1 MDNEIENEDKNQVI
15 EEEVEMI
22 EETET
27 GGEADQGIEIEVE
40 EIGIETGIEI
50 GIEGIEIGTIEGEMI
65 EIEGMTGIGE
75 MIVIEIG
82 IEEEK
87 GVEAVIET
95 EEEADLA
102 IVSKKQW

>member
-1 MDNEIENEDKNQVI
+1 MDNEIENDDKNLVT

-22 EETET
+22 EEIETEE
-27 GGEADQGIEIEVE
+27 EAGQGIEIEVE

-95 EEEADLA
+95 GEEADLA
-102 IVSKKQW
+102 IV

>member
-82 IEEEK
+82 IEEET
-87 GVEAVIET
+87 GVEVVIET
-95 EEEADLA
+95 GEEADLA
-102 IVSKKQW
+102 IV